1 MCGIAGIARATRAP
15 VDRVVLERM
24 CEAQAHRGPDARGLH
39 FDDGVGLG
47 IQRLRVIDLVTGD
60 QPIHNEDRTVTVVLN
75 GEIYNFPE
83 LRRRLRANGH
93 RFATEG
99 DTEVIVHLYE
109 ELGPACVREL
119 HGMFAFA
126 LWDSRRHQL
135 LLARD
140 RVGKKPLFYCERPGA
155 LSFASELWALTQDP
169 DVPREIDHHA
179 LDAYL
184 AYGYVPAPASAF
196 AAVRKLMPATTLT
209 YREGVVETE
218 RYWRLDYSR
227 KRTAQPLPEVH
238 EEIRAGIRQ
247 AVRRRMI
254 ADVPTGAFLSGG
266 VDSAAVVAAMAES
279 SSAPVKTFSIGF
291 EDERYNELPLAQR
304 TAREF
309 ATEHHELIV
318 RPDAIEILPKVVRHY
333 GEPFA
338 DASAIPSFYLA
349 RFARDHVTVALNGD
363 GGDESF
369 AGYQR
374 YTTNLAL
381 AELDRLPLGPRR
393 AVSAAARRAPLG
405 HDRRSLRSRLGR
417 FALASGLDRERRYIA
432 QQSVFTATE
441 RHNLYTPDYS
451 ALLGSSRTD
460 AVLLDPWRSSTA
472 TQLLDQLLDVDV
484 NTYLP
489 GDLLAK
495 IDIATMAYSLE
506 GRSPLLDHE
515 LMELAASLPP
525 ELKAGRGRRKRI
537 LRSALRGWVPDE
549 ILDAPKRGFELPVAR
564 WFRGELRDYTR
575 EVLLDTSAISRGW
588 CREAEVCRLLDEH
601 ANGTRDHGRGIWR
614 LLMLEL
620 WYQGVSAV
628 PSQISSPRAPRSLEG
643 AHLAGQTM
651 TGGGPQSPDR
661 RGLVGARDRD

>member
-1 MCGIAGIARATRAP
+1 MCGIAGIARATRAA
-15 VDRVVLERM
+15 VDPVVLERM
-24 CEAQAHRGPDARGLH
+24 CEQQAHRGPDARGLH

-75 GEIYNFPE
+75 GEIYNFRE
-83 LRRRLRANGH
+83 LRQRLRRSGH
-93 RFATEG
+93 RFSTEG

-109 ELGPACVREL
+109 DLGTACVREL

-140 RVGKKPLFYCERPGA
+140 RVGKKPLFYCERRGA
-155 LSFASELWALTQDP
+155 LSFASELGALMQDP
-169 DVPREIDHHA
+169 EVPREIDHHA

-184 AYGYVPAPASAF
+184 AYGYIPAPASAF
-196 AAVRKLMPATTLT
+196 AAVRKLMPASTLT
-209 YREGVVETE
+209 YRQGAVESE

-227 KRTAQPLPEVH
+227 KRAAQPAPEAH
-238 EEIRAGIRQ
+238 EQIRSAIRR

-279 SSAPVKTFSIGF
+279 SSTPVKTFSIGF
-291 EDERYNELPLAQR
+291 EEDRYNELPLARR
-304 TAREF
+304 TAQEF
-309 ATEHHELIV
+309 ATDHHELMV

-338 DASAIPSFYLA
+338 DASAIPSFYLS
-349 RFARDHVTVALNGD
+349 RFAREHVTVALNGD

-381 AELDRLPLGPRR
+381 AELDRLPLRLRR
-393 AVSAAARRAPLG
+393 AASAAARRAPLG
-405 HDRRSLRSRLGR
+405 GDPRSLLSRLGR
-417 FALASGLDRERRYIA
+417 FAIASGLDRERRYIS
-432 QQSVFTATE
+432 QQSVFTTAE
-441 RHNLYTPDYS
+441 RNQLYTPEYS
-451 ALLGSSRTD
+451 ALLGCPPTD
-460 AVLLDPWRSSTA
+460 DVLLDPWRSSTGA
-472 TQLLDQLLDVDV
+472 DLLDQLLDVDV

-495 IDIATMAYSLE
+495 IDVATMAYSLE

-515 LMELAASLPP
+515 LMELAASLPA
-525 ELKAGRGRRKRI
+525 ESKASHGLRKRV

-564 WFRGELRDYTR
+564 WFRGELRDYSR
-575 EVLLDTSAISRGW
+575 EVLLDTPAISRGW
-588 CREAEVCRLLDEH
+588 CREAEVRRLLDEH
-601 ANGTRDHGRGIWR
+601 ANATHDHGRGIWR
-614 LLMLEL
+614 LLVLEL
-620 WYQGVSAV
+620 WYQG
-628 PSQISSPRAPRSLEG
+628 IS
-643 AHLAGQTM
+643 
-651 TGGGPQSPDR
+651 
-661 RGLVGARDRD
+661 GARADNDFERLSVV